1 MLKTMDGFVA
11 LFNESNPYIRF
22 LRNFGLNTFNQSKF
36 LKSFFVKAA
45 SGPIRQ

>member
-22 LRNFGLNTFNQSKF
+22 LWNFGLNTFNQSNF